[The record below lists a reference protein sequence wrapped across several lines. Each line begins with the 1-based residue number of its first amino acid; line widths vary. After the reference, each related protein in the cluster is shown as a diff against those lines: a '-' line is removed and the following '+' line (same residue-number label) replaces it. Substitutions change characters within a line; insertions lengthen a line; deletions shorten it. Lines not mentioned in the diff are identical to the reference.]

1 MALSAVSADSAT
13 VKTGG
18 WGGGGVVTPSLPMVS
33 VILLPALNGTETCHL
48 WPGAHLAV
56 AEVSAL
62 PSGSRATVTVTTSM
76 SLLQHSW

>member
-1 MALSAVSADSAT
+1 MAPSALSADGAT

-18 WGGGGVVTPSLPMVS
+18 VTPSLPMVL

-56 AEVSAL
+56 TEVSAL
-62 PSGSRATVTVTTSM
+62 PAESRATVIVTASM
-76 SLLQHSW
+76 SLLQHSC